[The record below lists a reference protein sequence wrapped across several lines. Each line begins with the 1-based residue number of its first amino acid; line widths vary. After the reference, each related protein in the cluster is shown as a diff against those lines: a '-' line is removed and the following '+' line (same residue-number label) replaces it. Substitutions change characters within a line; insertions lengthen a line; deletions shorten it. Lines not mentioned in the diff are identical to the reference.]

1 MGVCSAVYEVGP
13 GLLHTGRIEAGQII
27 FIISRQRPSIGE
39 TCLLSGHWNV
49 SSLKVSSGPFPSIT
63 SPGLAWLPVCK
74 NSHISR
80 QQRGQSAY
88 TAAWVSLHNA
98 VSQIYQM
105 VAWDGLQS
113 QARPQPPPPP
123 GHSQLDGRPH
133 PGESGGGGRQPGN
146 LYFSL
151 CFIHV
156 LDSATISYTILVYTW
171 SNYHTVYLHSCVRC
185 KASSSET

>member
-1 MGVCSAVYEVGP
+1 MRGDWSA
-13 GLLHTGRIEAGQII
+13 LICFI
-27 FIISRQRPSIGE
+27 FEDKTFQQGDHFHYPR
-39 TCLLSGHWNV
+39 
-49 SSLKVSSGPFPSIT
+49 
-63 SPGLAWLPVCK
+63 PGLAWLPVCK

-80 QQRGQSAY
+80 QQHGQSAY
-88 TAAWVSLHNA
+88 TAPSLSLHNA

-156 LDSATISYTILVYTW
+156 LDSAAFSYTILVYTW
-171 SNYHTVYLHSCVRC
+171 SSSISNYHTVYLHSSVRREH
-185 KASSSET
+185 SSS